1 MEHIPNQTTVR
12 GTLAGAPEFS
22 HENHGRSFYRFF
34 LAVPRL
40 SSAVDVLPVIAG
52 AEMMECLIPKEAC
65 MITVTGQLRSH
76 NIRIE
81 GKRRLL
87 IFIFATE
94 IRFEDGEPRNEVSLE
109 GILCRD
115 PVYRRTPLG
124 REICDVMLAVPRG
137 PRRTDHIPCILWGQT
152 ARHFSSCRTGDKV
165 MVFGRLQSRNYTKIT
180 DTGPIQKTAYEV
192 SALMGEIISQGSTS
206 CALDRSVIE

>member
-1 MEHIPNQTTVR
+1 MEHIANQLTVR
-12 GTLAGAPEFS
+12 GTLASPPEFS
-22 HENHGRSFYRFF
+22 HENHGRSFYRFS
-34 LAVPRL
+34 LEVSRL
-40 SSAVDVLPVIAG
+40 SSATDILPVIAG
-52 AEMMECLIPKEAC
+52 ADLMERLSPEEKG

-76 NIRIE
+76 NIRVD

-87 IFIFATE
+87 IFIFATDLC
-94 IRFEDGEPRNEVSLE
+94 FEDGEARNEVSLE

-165 MVFGRLQSRNYTKIT
+165 AIFGRLQSRDYTKVT
-180 DTGPIQKTAYEV
+180 EAGPVQKTAYEV
-192 SALMGEIISQGSTS
+192 SALMGEIISDGLHLADLT
-206 CALDRSVIE
+206 AP